1 MQPTSHRALPR
12 KQMLYYLKSHTK
24 LKLCDK
30 HPVRSDI
37 NSVTTQMTEQHGG
50 MARNT

>member
-1 MQPTSHRALPR
+1 
-12 KQMLYYLKSHTK
+12 MLYYLKSHTK

-30 HPVRSDI
+30 HPVRSEI

>member
-1 MQPTSHRALPR
+1 
-12 KQMLYYLKSHTK
+12 MLYYLKSHTK

-30 HPVRSDI
+30 HPVHSET
-37 NSVTTQMTEQHGG
+37 NSATTQMTEEHSG